1 MYGGIGMTEEA
12 KSILIERMY
21 NNLRIL
27 RTKLNLSQEDLAQK
41 LGISRYSV
49 IQIENGQRKMTWNTF
64 LALVLIF
71 IKNPET
77 DELLSFYDIYTE
89 ELNNMLKL
97 K

>member
-1 MYGGIGMTEEA
+1 MTEEA

-21 NNLRIL
+21 TNLKIL
-27 RTKLNLSQEDLAQK
+27 RTKLNLSQEELAQK
-41 LGISRYSV
+41 LGISRYTV

-77 DELLSFYDIYTE
+77 DELLSFYDIYTD
-89 ELNNMLKL
+89 ELNDMLKL

>member
-1 MYGGIGMTEEA
+1 MTEEA
-12 KSILIERMY
+12 KNILIERMY
-21 NNLRIL
+21 TNLKIL
-27 RTKLNLSQEDLAQK
+27 RTKLNLSQEELAQK
-41 LGISRYSV
+41 LGISRYTV

-77 DELLSFYDIYTE
+77 DELLSFYDIYTD
-89 ELNNMLKL
+89 ELNDMLKL

>member
-1 MYGGIGMTEEA
+1 MTEEA
-12 KSILIERMY
+12 KNILIERMY
-21 NNLRIL
+21 TNLRIL
-27 RTKLNLSQEDLAQK
+27 RTKLSLSQEELAQK
-41 LGISRYSV
+41 LGISRYTV

-77 DELLSFYDIYTE
+77 DELLSFYDIYTD
-89 ELNNMLKL
+89 ELNDMLKL

>member
-1 MYGGIGMTEEA
+1 MTEEA

-21 NNLRIL
+21 TNLKIL
-27 RTKLNLSQEDLAQK
+27 RTKLNLSQEELAQK
-41 LGISRYSV
+41 LGISRYTV

-77 DELLSFYDIYTE
+77 DELLSFYDIYTD